1 MKKNRKQ
8 TPDSEAILPSQD
20 GLAYEQEVSLR
31 AYEIWEESGHQHGQD
46 KAHWLQAESEVQ
58 MRRRS

>member
-8 TPDSEAILPSQD
+8 TPDAEPILSPED
-20 GLAYEQEVSLR
+20 LLAYEQEVSLR
-31 AYEIWEESGHQHGQD
+31 AYELWEESGHQHGED
-46 KAHWLQAESEVQ
+46 KTHWLQAESEVQ